1 MLKPIAWVLT
11 AVLAAVSSMAAAQV
25 YPSKPIKL
33 IVPQA
38 PGGATDVFARYLAQ
52 QLGAV
57 WNQPVVVD
65 NRAGAA
71 GVIGTDAVAKAAP
84 DGYTLLFTYAGSQ
97 AVNQSLYSKLPFD
110 SVKDFATVTPVATTP
125 FFLVVASG
133 SPITDFHDLIARAK
147 AQPGQVTYATS
158 GNGSINQLLSES
170 LNIEA
175 GTKIVHIP
183 YKAISAALMDVAS
196 GRVDN
201 AFAAVPSALP
211 LLKGGKLRAIA
222 VSSSKRNS
230 SLPDVPT
237 IAEMG
242 YPQFDVRPWWGILA
256 PAGTPKAI
264 IDKVNTDVAK
274 ILRTPEVQRFFHD
287 QGADVFVTSP
297 SDFQQ
302 ILESDVIKW
311 AKVVKAS
318 GARLD

>member
-147 AQPGQVTYATS
+147 AQPGPVTYATS

-242 YPQFDVRPWWGILA
+242 YPQFDVRPWWGVLA

-274 ILRTPEVQRFFHD
+274 ILRTPEAQRFFHD